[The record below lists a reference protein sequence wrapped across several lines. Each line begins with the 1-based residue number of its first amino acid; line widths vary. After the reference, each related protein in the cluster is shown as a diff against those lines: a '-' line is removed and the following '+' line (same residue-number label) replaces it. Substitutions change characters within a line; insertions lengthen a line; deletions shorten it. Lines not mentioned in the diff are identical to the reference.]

1 LLSVSPSRARFTIG
15 SRRERRV
22 MISGPT
28 ILKPAQCLLR
38 SLSTENCHHP
48 GRSKQV
54 YHLAVRG
61 RVSLSCSICNCTPH
75 SLPAPDK
82 TVASGGAAYNWCET
96 ALSSGPG
103 LITLD
108 CEELFYGRL
117 QAHSQSPLESAAL
130 ALALS
135 WLRADRQSCLAG
147 QNCQL
152 HYRMNFPNS
161 VVRQV
166 PTTVVLLFR
175 CMADVPVRFHNN
187 CNDKRLTEDQ
197 LLCSANVKRK
207 PCGSPTKN
215 CCANLTP

>member
-1 LLSVSPSRARFTIG
+1 
-15 SRRERRV
+15 

-28 ILKPAQCLLR
+28 ILKLAQCLLR
-38 SLSTENCHHP
+38 SLSTENCHHL
-48 GRSKQV
+48 GEVSKSIISRCNV
-54 YHLAVRG
+54 A
-61 RVSLSCSICNCTPH
+61 SLSCNICNCTPH
-75 SLPAPDK
+75 SLPPPDK
-82 TVASGGAAYNWCET
+82 TVASGGAAYNRCET

-108 CEELFYGRL
+108 CEDLLYGRL
-117 QAHSQSPLESAAL
+117 QAHSQSPLDSAAL

-175 CMADVPVRFHNN
+175 CMADVPVRFPNN
-187 CNDKRLTEDQ
+187 SNDRRLTEGQ
-197 LLCSANVKRK
+197 LLCSASVKRK